1 MIRKILKLLG
11 LALYS
16 DYERALDHE
25 SNKFQRM
32 LAAREY
38 IKRQRSDENGVVY
51 LSDDE
56 QYVLH
61 YILFNGNDDTTDADQ
76 RIENAEDFVEAHK

>member
-1 MIRKILKLLG
+1 MIRKILKTFG

-16 DYERALDHE
+16 DYEKALDHE
-25 SNKFQRM
+25 ANKFQRM

-38 IKRQRSDENGVVY
+38 LKKQRSEENGVVY
-51 LSDDE
+51 LSKDE

-61 YILFNGNDDTTDADQ
+61 YILFNGNDDTIDAEQ